1 MRVVILGSGRLGSR
15 LANAL
20 AKGTDY
26 QIVIVDEDETKF
38 KNLEEHENVQRVTGN
53 IFNEDVATLVFAE
66 PTDIFVSVTGV
77 DNVNIMVA
85 QIIKKKFK
93 IPRVLLRIFDPTL
106 SSVYKDLGL
115 ETVCPTDFALQEML
129 KIVEQG
135 PKKG

>member
-15 LANAL
+15 LANSL
-20 AKGTDY
+20 AKGSDY

-66 PTDIFVSVTGV
+66 PTEIFVAVTGI

-106 SSVYKDLGL
+106 SSVYKGLGL

-129 KIVEQG
+129 KIVEKG
-135 PKKG
+135 PGKG

>member
-15 LANAL
+15 LANSL
-20 AKGTDY
+20 AKGSDY

-53 IFNEDVATLVFAE
+53 IFNEDVATLVFSE
-66 PTDIFVSVTGV
+66 PTELFVAVTGI

-85 QIIKKKFK
+85 QIVKKKFK

-129 KIVEQG
+129 KIVEKG
-135 PKKG
+135 PGKG

>member
-15 LANAL
+15 LANSL
-20 AKGTDY
+20 AKGNDY

-38 KNLEEHENVQRVTGN
+38 KNLEEHENIHRVTGN
-53 IFNEDVATLVFAE
+53 IFNEDVATLIFAE
-66 PTDIFVSVTGV
+66 PTDLFVAVTGI

-85 QIIKKKFK
+85 QIVKKKFK

-106 SSVYKDLGL
+106 SGVYQELGL
-115 ETVCPTDFALQEML
+115 ETVCPTNFALQEML
-129 KIVEQG
+129 KMVELG